1 MNADR
6 FQSRND
12 DRPQSR
18 SRKRQSRMQR
28 QVFILMILL
37 VAILVML
44 VYFRQWLDGFATAPP
59 SDVPAEFDAS
69 PE

>member
-1 MNADR
+1 M
-6 FQSRND
+6 SI

-44 VYFRQWLDGFATAPP
+44 VYFRQWLDGFATASP
-59 SDVPAEFDAS
+59 SDDVPAEAAVQDAE
-69 PE
+69 PER